1 MTPEDKTSERA
12 TEEREVDSQ
21 AILKAKE
28 LILALANTI
37 SALKIFP
44 AHHASAVHFRQ
55 DFISKLKSFLDDY
68 QKFELEIGEFAFFFQ
83 GKQIYQDEISSKSL
97 PFFFY
102 KDGLRL
108 LVLYQGMDD
117 QEINELLDLIRQE
130 SAKPAEE
137 SDFVNALWLKDLPNV
152 QYYAPEEFI
161 ESRILEERA
170 ETLSKKG
177 LQIIP
182 QELANQVVDI
192 KVDREKLFSGQ
203 IELKPEERQ
212 ALEKFK
218 EDDLPELP
226 ETWQQTMNF
235 IETTKSEAE
244 ADESET
250 QKKAQQTPSSDMLIL
265 SSEDQETLQRLIEKN
280 RHLSP
285 EEEFLNLM
293 MEILALENDLEQFK
307 TNLNIL
313 RDFYQENIKSGNFKI
328 PIIMDRKIRDLKPIV
343 AADQPDKIP
352 LLEDFLASSSSLKIL
367 DEIRKLVDQ
376 KVELNYEAL
385 YDYLSQFGETALPF
399 LAELF
404 EKIDQPDFRAKIK
417 NHVRQ
422 KLEETPQLAPAFID
436 DLKPALTEAVIEIM
450 STLPAKKIIPQFSTF
465 ITLSNQ
471 ALKLKAI
478 EALSSFNEEMANKI
492 LLGFMND
499 PDSQVRLKAT
509 TSLKFLGDT
518 TRLQQLMKDIFT
530 PQFRK
535 KSFEE
540 KKALFEFI
548 GRTRRAEAFSFLKKV
563 FLKKSFR
570 PSITELRVCA
580 VAGLEAMGTKDA
592 VDLLRR
598 GERFLRRRVREA
610 VAEALVRLTIKNS
623 KEQ

>member
-1 MTPEDKTSERA
+1 MTTEEKTIERA
-12 TEEREVDSQ
+12 AEEREVDTQ
-21 AILKAKE
+21 AFLKAKE

-182 QELANQVVDI
+182 QELADRVVDI
-192 KVDREKLFSGQ
+192 KVDRERLFSGQ

-226 ETWQQTMNF
+226 ETWQQTMDF

-280 RHLSP
+280 RYLSP

-313 RDFYQENIKSGNFKI
+313 RDFYQENIKSGNLKI

-343 AADQPDKIP
+343 ASDQPDKIP

-385 YDYLSQFGETALPF
+385 YDYLIQFGEAALPF

-436 DLKPALTEAVIEIM
+436 DQKPALTEAVIEIM

-478 EALSSFNEEMANKI
+478 EALSSFSEEMANKI

-563 FLKKSFR
+563 FLKKSFW

-580 VAGLEAMGTKDA
+580 VAGLEAMGTKEA

-610 VAEALVRLTIKNS
+610 AAEALVRLTIKNS